1 MLFVL
6 LPLIAEYD
14 WSFTNIDC
22 IELIH
27 LSGFLLFVNQDPF
40 SIFDTHLLSGK
51 DFCDPYGYTALTIF
65 FAIVHVHNST
75 LLIS

>member
-6 LPLIAEYD
+6 LPLIAGYD